1 MRMHIIIDI
10 IAVVFFMV
18 FLLFSRVNCQMEQIV
33 AILSQ
38 FFALVNSLRKF
49 ISKNSKK
56 TNIYAETMIF
66 Q

>member
-38 FFALVNSLRKF
+38 FFALVNRLTK
-49 ISKNSKK
+49 
-56 TNIYAETMIF
+56 IY

>member
-18 FLLFSRVNCQMEQIV
+18 FLLFPRVNCPMEQIV

-38 FFALVNSLRKF
+38 FFALVNRLAK
-49 ISKNSKK
+49 
-56 TNIYAETMIF
+56 IYPRNFE
-66 Q
+66 

>member
-33 AILSQ
+33 DILSQ
-38 FFALVNSLRKF
+38 FFALVTRLAK
-49 ISKNSKK
+49 
-56 TNIYAETMIF
+56 IY

>member
-18 FLLFSRVNCQMEQIV
+18 FLLFSRVNCQMDRLWLFYHSFLR
-33 AILSQ
+33 LSIG
-38 FFALVNSLRKF
+38 LRKF